1 MKQVDH
7 SRRDSM
13 KKIAIAASACAVLSQ
28 VNLSTN
34 PEREVLATSRQSL
47 EEQLKQDFAHLNLS
61 PPELDVFI
69 TVKRNVLE
77 SKKVKDEQIVEFAK
91 EIVKNSP
98 QDANFEVMFSNLQSE
113 FLLMDHFIRYV
124 HA

>member
-1 MKQVDH
+1 MKKVDL

-13 KKIAIAASACAVLSQ
+13 KKIAIATSACAVLSQ
-28 VNLSTN
+28 VNMSTN
-34 PEREVLATSRQSL
+34 PEREVMATSRQTI
-47 EEQLKQDFAHLNLS
+47 EEQLKQEYAHLNLS
-61 PPELDVFI
+61 PAEQEVFV
-69 TVKRNVLE
+69 TVKRNVLQ
-77 SKKVKDEQIVEFAK
+77 SKTVKDEQIVDFAK

-98 QDANFEVMFSNLQSE
+98 EDTQFDAMFSNLQSE